1 MLSLSLSSCHLTFV
15 ISFSHPHCHDHRG
28 CHHKKSHK
36 SSLSKSDSNVR
47 KQTRVHLILSISI
60 SRPSLLDAFLT
71 QPHLHRQSFSQNKER
86 LHNKIQNSKDQNK
99 QTPTINDQS
108 SSSSLPYPCAT
119 SQPIISSPTL
129 PSQPSLPKRDPLMQS
144 NILDGS
150 SDAHGC
156 HHHHVRPRE
165 VLLSLYLQLS

>member
-1 MLSLSLSSCHLTFV
+1 MSMSSSEFKFVMLSLSLSSCHLTFV

-99 QTPTINDQS
+99 QTPTIITTTTMIVEPTQEQHHNQWYD
-108 SSSSLPYPCAT
+108 PYH
-119 SQPIISSPTL
+119 L
-129 PSQPSLPKRDPLMQS
+129 
-144 NILDGS
+144 
-150 SDAHGC
+150 
-156 HHHHVRPRE
+156 HHHDPAYPRAI
-165 VLLSLYLQLS
+165 L